1 MRVLCK
7 NLGSGDLLAA
17 DIASGFF
24 RYTEFHVTV
33 GREYT
38 VYGLLFT
45 SGMPHYLIYEDN
57 LMPLWHPP
65 SMFAVVCDR
74 VSRYWRLANWTDSE
88 GYFVVVSYPEITES
102 RQAFDSLFDGERKTR
117 NAFYERKQLADL
129 EFPDPG
135 IQVQEVARLLDA
147 EWLQCPFCAD
157 AWQSKRPDALVKC
170 PTCQKISNNPRYDG
184 S

>member
-7 NLGSGDLLAA
+7 NLGKGDLLAV
-17 DIASGFF
+17 DIASGHL
-24 RYTEFHVTV
+24 RSSEFHVTV

-45 SGMPHYLIYEDN
+45 GGALRYLIYEDN
-57 LMPLWHPP
+57 LVPLWHPA
-65 SMFAVVCDR
+65 SMFAVVSDR
-74 VSRYWRLANWTDSE
+74 VSRYWRLANWSDSG
-88 GYFVVVSYPEITES
+88 GYFVVISFPEITES
-102 RQAFDSLFDGERKTR
+102 PLAFDSLSDGDREAL

-129 EFPDPG
+129 EFPDPS
-135 IQVQEVARLLDA
+135 IQVQEVARLLDGD
-147 EWLQCPFCAD
+147 WLQCPFCAD
-157 AWQSKRPDALVKC
+157 AWQSKSLDALVRC